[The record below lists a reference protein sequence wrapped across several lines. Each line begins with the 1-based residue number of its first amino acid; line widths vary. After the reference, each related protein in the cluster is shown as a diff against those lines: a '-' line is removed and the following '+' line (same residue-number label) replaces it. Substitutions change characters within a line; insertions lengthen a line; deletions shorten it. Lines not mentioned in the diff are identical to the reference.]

1 MSFLPLLGFH
11 FNVSFGDGKV
21 FDDVSFSEVSVI
33 DLELLTKESCSMV
46 NSEQILSPSGFKY
59 TDLELKR
66 GKAGRHSLLFKWLDI
81 QVKNQKKLP
90 TTIIVNVLNHEHKPS
105 LTWTFTEAYPVK
117 YQTSGISSS
126 SKEVIIETITFKFAS
141 YSFKQNDQKKPKTKP
156 LNIELSNNQK
166 SSRIKRD
173 SSQRKLDDV
182 KQKPLNIDASNN
194 KQSSRINRDIS
205 KRSLDNEFDNWEGLR
220 EMFNEE

>member
-1 MSFLPLLGFH
+1 MPLLGFH

-33 DLELLTKESCSMV
+33 DLELLTKESCSLV
-46 NSEQILSPSGFKY
+46 NSEQILSPSGYKY

-66 GKAGRHSLLFKWLDI
+66 GKAGRHSMLFKWLDI

-126 SKEVIIETITFKFAS
+126 SKEVIIETITFKFS
-141 YSFKQNDQKKPKTKP
+141 NYSFRQNDQKKPKQRP
-156 LNIELSNNQK
+156 LNIKLSNNKK

-173 SSQRKLDDV
+173 SSQRKLDEV
-182 KQKPLNIDASNN
+182 RKKPLNIELPNN
-194 KQSSRINRDIS
+194 KESSRISRDTS
-205 KRSLDNEFDNWEGLR
+205 KRSFNEGEFDNWEGFR
-220 EMFNEE
+220 DMFDED